1 MRAVNKRHQGG
12 KNLGI
17 ALRRARI
24 PNQVTNGR
32 EIKCLEKTGTER
44 DLRGMRKGQH
54 IICEPGTGSGE
65 QPRRALSCESHS

>member
-1 MRAVNKRHQGG
+1 MRAVNNRHQGG

-32 EIKCLEKTGTER
+32 EIKCLEKTDTER
-44 DLRGMRKGQH
+44 DLRGRRKGQQ
-54 IICEPGTGSGE
+54 IICELRTGSGD
-65 QPRRALSCESHS
+65 QPHGALSCESHS